1 VGPTEA
7 QDGAGHAAAEAS
19 GASFL
24 AGAQDFAK
32 SMVSTAAGAIP
43 LYYGILK
50 YLGLGSAGMVGR
62 RLSIAAPLAFLAAS
76 VAFAL
81 AARPQWQ
88 PPARQRAAHDGMPT
102 ADTVRSVDRTIR
114 IGTAL
119 FVLGL
124 LIGSARLALAAAA

>member
-1 VGPTEA
+1 
-7 QDGAGHAAAEAS
+7 
-19 GASFL
+19 
-24 AGAQDFAK
+24 
-32 SMVSTAAGAIP
+32 MVSTAAGAIP

-62 RLSIAAPLAFLAAS
+62 RLSIAAP
-76 VAFAL
+76 
-81 AARPQWQ
+81 
-88 PPARQRAAHDGMPT
+88 QRAAHDGMPT